1 MSESEESVERG
12 ETPSASAS
20 TRSRRKPAAK
30 RKAGS
35 PRPAEAT
42 RRKTAGAGTRRK
54 AASPSPRRSAT
65 VRSGADL
72 QSLVSNLAKKASD
85 ARDRLASA
93 SDGGAQ
99 AAGRAWQRMSNASR
113 KAIGRLGAEWKKM
126 EPSTKVQVLAAIFT
140 TLAAA
145 SAPLVRKSLRRR

>member
-1 MSESEESVERG
+1 MSESEVPVERG
-12 ETPSASAS
+12 EGQAASVSA
-20 TRSRRKPAAK
+20 RSRRRPAAK
-30 RKAGS
+30 K
-35 PRPAEAT
+35 
-42 RRKTAGAGTRRK
+42 KTASPGPAAATRRK
-54 AASPSPRRSAT
+54 AAGAGARRKTVSSRRSAT
-65 VRSGADL
+65 VRSGADI
-72 QSLVSNLAKKASD
+72 QSLVSNLAKKASE

-99 AAGRAWQRMSNASR
+99 ATRRAWQKMSDASR

-126 EPSTKVQVLAAIFT
+126 EPSTRVQVLAALFT